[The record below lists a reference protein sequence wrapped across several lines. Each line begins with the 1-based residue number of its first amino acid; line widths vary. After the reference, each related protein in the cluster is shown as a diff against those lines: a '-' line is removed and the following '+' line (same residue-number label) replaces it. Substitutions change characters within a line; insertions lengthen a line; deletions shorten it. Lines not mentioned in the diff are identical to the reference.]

1 MKKIFVTGGAGFIGS
16 AFVHQV
22 LEETS
27 DVEIINF
34 DALTYAGNPENLEGL
49 DETRHKFI
57 KGDIT
62 NRDEVFA
69 ALPDEA
75 DAIFN
80 FAAESHVDRSIN
92 SASEFVLTNVLG
104 TQILLDAARAK
115 NVRRFLQV
123 SCYDE
128 NTKALTKN
136 GLKSFREIKAGDK
149 VLSINENSG
158 EIEEK
163 TVEKVIV
170 QNYEGKMIHFKTSLA
185 DLLVTPNHRMYYRQ
199 KGREGL
205 SSIKFDEAE
214 NIINKH
220 NLYFPRGTWKG
231 KNTETI
237 NIEEVG
243 EVPIKELFY
252 LCGVFIGDGFI
263 ATQKKKIASKSG
275 LNKRE
280 ADEFRRDAKTGR
292 FGKVAVKVGTREFT
306 ESISW
311 RIYFDIPRKDKAR
324 KRLERSLDA
333 LGINWKSHNNKSGE
347 HIYVCSKQWTEFF
360 SQFGRGFKNKH
371 IPDWIFCYDSEIL
384 RCLFDGLIDSDG
396 HYRPNRKP
404 AYSTS
409 SKRLVENICELGI
422 KLGMSPRIRVR
433 DASASSYLAKE
444 NREIRPSTDAYIIYF
459 RTENIG
465 IGQRNYK
472 EIDYQGKVWCVK
484 VEDNKNLIVER
495 NGILQFCGNTDEVM
509 GSLPEDENAFFTE
522 DSPLEPNSPYA
533 ASKAA
538 AEHFVR
544 AAGETFGVDWVI
556 TRCGNNYGQRQFP
569 EKLIPLMI
577 SNALNDE
584 PLPVYGD
591 GQNVRDWIFVEDHC
605 RAIWLA
611 YEKGKS
617 SEIYNIGAE
626 NERKNIEVVKSIL
639 DELGKPHS
647 LIKFVEDR
655 LGHDRRYAI
664 DAEKVKNELGW
675 KTRTS
680 WEEGL
685 KKTIRW
691 YRENQDWV
699 NHIRNG
705 AYRNYYK
712 QMYGEKLGG

>member
-34 DALTYAGNPENLEGL
+34 DALTYAGNPENLVGL

-69 ALPDEA
+69 ALPFEA

-115 NVRRFLQV
+115 NVRRF
-123 SCYDE
+123 
-128 NTKALTKN
+128 
-136 GLKSFREIKAGDK
+136 
-149 VLSINENSG
+149 
-158 EIEEK
+158 
-163 TVEKVIV
+163 V
-170 QNYEGKMIHFKTSLA
+170 Q
-185 DLLVTPNHRMYYRQ
+185 
-199 KGREGL
+199 
-205 SSIKFDEAE
+205 
-214 NIINKH
+214 
-220 NLYFPRGTWKG
+220 
-231 KNTETI
+231 
-237 NIEEVG
+237 
-243 EVPIKELFY
+243 
-252 LCGVFIGDGFI
+252 
-263 ATQKKKIASKSG
+263 
-275 LNKRE
+275 
-280 ADEFRRDAKTGR
+280 
-292 FGKVAVKVGTREFT
+292 
-306 ESISW
+306 IS
-311 RIYFDIPRKDKAR
+311 
-324 KRLERSLDA
+324 
-333 LGINWKSHNNKSGE
+333 
-347 HIYVCSKQWTEFF
+347 
-360 SQFGRGFKNKH
+360 
-371 IPDWIFCYDSEIL
+371 
-384 RCLFDGLIDSDG
+384 
-396 HYRPNRKP
+396 
-404 AYSTS
+404 
-409 SKRLVENICELGI
+409 
-422 KLGMSPRIRVR
+422 
-433 DASASSYLAKE
+433 
-444 NREIRPSTDAYIIYF
+444 
-459 RTENIG
+459 
-465 IGQRNYK
+465 
-472 EIDYQGKVWCVK
+472 
-484 VEDNKNLIVER
+484 
-495 NGILQFCGNTDEVM
+495 TDEVL
-509 GSLPEDENAFFTE
+509 GSLPEDENLFFTE
-522 DSPLEPNSPYA
+522 DSTLQPNSPYA

-617 SEIYNIGAE
+617 REIYNIGAE

-680 WEEGL
+680 WKEGL

-712 QMYGEKLGG
+712 QMYGEKLGV